1 MMLEELSQLME
12 CLPADQRE
20 MPQIR
25 LAIEED
31 NCLNKRSS
39 KTRSLTLRHLH
50 GLYGLDPAQLV
61 FRGLCYFWD
70 RDELGR
76 PLLALCAS
84 FARDALLAQI
94 TPEILKTGVGTTVT
108 RESVESMI
116 EARYSGRFS
125 PATRKSVA
133 QNINSTLT
141 QSGHLVG
148 RVKKRR
154 TQAEPTAGTVAY
166 ALLLGFASGARGG
179 ELFRSPYMKLQDVPA
194 ERAMEMAEEAARK
207 GLITFKRVG
216 DVMEAAF
223 PRILTADE
231 LKAIHE
237 QG

>member
-1 MMLEELSQLME
+1 MLEELGQLME
-12 CLPADQRE
+12 RLPADQRE

-50 GLYGLDPAQLV
+50 DLYGLDPAQLV

-70 RDELGR
+70 RDQPGR

-84 FARDALLAQI
+84 LARDTLLAQ
-94 TPEILKTGVGTTVT
+94 TAPEILKAGVGATVT
-108 RESVESMI
+108 REFVESMI
-116 EARYSGRFS
+116 EVRNPGRFS

-141 QSGHLVG
+141 QSGHLGG
-148 RVKKRR
+148 RVKKTR
-154 TQAEPTAGTVAY
+154 TQAEPTAGSVAY
-166 ALLLGFASGARGG
+166 ALLLGFASGARGS
-179 ELFRSPYMKLQDVPA
+179 ELFRSPYMQLQDIPS
-194 ERAMEMAEEAARK
+194 ERAMELAEEAARR
-207 GLITFKRVG
+207 GWITFKRVG

-237 QG
+237 QA